1 MNPSNPEPEEK
12 PSRIIIDEDWKSQ
25 VERERQAVTSGQ
37 QPGESQEPH
46 AQGPIEANFELLV
59 SMLITPALLS
69 LGQVVDPR
77 QEPMPVDLVQ
87 ARLYIDLLG
96 VLWERTR
103 GNLSADEDQVLE
115 LWVNQLRALYIEV
128 RQHEGR
134 P

>member
-1 MNPSNPEPEEK
+1 MC
-12 PSRIIIDEDWKSQ
+12 SR
-25 VERERQAVTSGQ
+25 
-37 QPGESQEPH
+37 
-46 AQGPIEANFELLV
+46 
-59 SMLITPALLS
+59 
-69 LGQVVDPR
+69 
-77 QEPMPVDLVQ
+77 